1 VTPIVLNEG
10 LSQLSLVVVYAAMA
24 VFTLAFLV
32 SGYHLSQAASSK
44 TAKAKAQPVMA
55 QSGSVSVLERDENQ
69 KDSAPTP
76 SRSLLALERISLA
89 LSILGTLI
97 LAVAVTMRGIAA
109 ARVPWANLYE
119 YSITGALI
127 LMTIYL
133 VSVRSKEVRIMAT
146 FVVGFV
152 LLVLGTAVSVFYVQV
167 ASLMPALQSYWLVI
181 HVMVAL
187 LATGFFSMAAALSAA
202 YLLKTANWVENANTP
217 RTIAFKKIMEVFPSK
232 DTLERLAYRFNISG
246 FILWSF
252 TLIAGAIWAE
262 RAWHRYWGWDTKEVW
277 TFIIWALYAGYLHA
291 NATRGWTG
299 KRAVWLGLV
308 GFAAVVFNFTIVN
321 MFFKGLHV
329 YSGL

>member
-1 VTPIVLNEG
+1 VDPIVLNEE
-10 LSQLSLVVVYAAMA
+10 LSQLSLLVTYAAMA

-44 TAKAKAQPVMA
+44 TRVTASEPAAARNGNVA
-55 QSGSVSVLERDENQ
+55 VLERGGDDSVIENN
-69 KDSAPTP
+69 K
-76 SRSLLALERISLA
+76 SLIALERVSLA
-89 LSILGTLI
+89 LAILGTLI
-97 LAVAVTMRGIAA
+97 LAVSVTMRGIAA

-127 LMTIYL
+127 LMMIYL
-133 VSVRSKEVRIMAT
+133 ISVRSPEVRMMGT

-152 LLVLGTAVSVFYVQV
+152 LLVLGTAVSVFYVEV
-167 ASLMPALQSYWLVI
+167 VSLMPALQSYWLVI

-187 LATGFFSMAAALSAA
+187 LATGFFSLAAALSLA
-202 YLLKTANWVENANTP
+202 YLLKTSNWLENGKGI
-217 RTIAFKKIMEVFPSK
+217 RTQNFKKIMEIFPSSQ
-232 DTLERLAYRFNISG
+232 TLERLAYRFNISG

-277 TFIIWALYAGYLHA
+277 TFIIWAIYAGYLHA

-299 KRAVWLGLV
+299 KRAIWLGV
-308 GFAAVVFNFTIVN
+308 IGFAAVVFNFTIVN

>member
-1 VTPIVLNEG
+1 VNPIVLNED
-10 LSQLSLVVVYAAMA
+10 LSQLSLLVVYAAMA

-32 SGYHLSQAASSK
+32 SVYHLSQAASLK
-44 TAKAKAQPVMA
+44 DKDVTK
-55 QSGSVSVLERDENQ
+55 VSVIERIG
-69 KDSAPTP
+69 
-76 SRSLLALERISLA
+76 LALA
-89 LSILGTLI
+89 ILGTVI
-97 LAVAVTMRGIAA
+97 LAAGVIMRGIAA
-109 ARVPWANLYE
+109 VRVPWANLYE
-119 YSITGALI
+119 YSITGALV
-127 LMTIYL
+127 LMTIFL
-133 VSVRSKEVRIMAT
+133 VSIKSKEVRIMAT

-181 HVMVAL
+181 HVLVAL
-187 LATGFFSMAAALSAA
+187 LATGFFSLAAALSVA
-202 YLLKTANWVENANTP
+202 YLLKTANWVEKPKTKGTEN
-217 RTIAFKKIMEVFPSK
+217 FKKVMGIFPTK
-232 DTLERLAYRFNISG
+232 ETLERIAYRFNIIG

-277 TFIIWALYAGYLHA
+277 TFIIWTIYAGYLHA

>member
-1 VTPIVLNEG
+1 MDPVVLNEE
-10 LSQLSLVVVYAAMA
+10 LSQLSLLVTYAAMA

-32 SGYHLSQAASSK
+32 SGFHLSQAASSK
-44 TAKAKAQPVMA
+44 SKISQNQQAATRGGNVA
-55 QSGSVSVLERDENQ
+55 VLEKGSDVGLEN
-69 KDSAPTP
+69 KSK
-76 SRSLLALERISLA
+76 SLVALERVGLA
-89 LSILGTLI
+89 LAILGTLI
-97 LAVAVTMRGIAA
+97 LAASVIMRGIAA

-127 LMTIYL
+127 LMMIYL
-133 VSVRSKEVRIMAT
+133 ISIRSEEVRMMGT

-152 LLVLGTAVSVFYVQV
+152 LLVLGTAVSVFYVEV
-167 ASLMPALQSYWLVI
+167 VSLMPALQSYWLVI

-187 LATGFFSMAAALSAA
+187 VATGFFSLAAALSLA
-202 YLLKTANWVENANTP
+202 YLLKTANWVENGQGKGTQK
-217 RTIAFKKIMEVFPSK
+217 FKRIMEIFPSNE
-232 DTLERLAYRFNISG
+232 TLERLAYRFNISG

-277 TFIIWALYAGYLHA
+277 TFIIWAIYAGYLHA

-299 KRAVWLGLV
+299 KRAVWLGV
-308 GFAAVVFNFTIVN
+308 IGFAAVVFNFTIVN